1 MQAFVFCVT
10 RNKPRNK
17 RDKEGGLLMDWLQF
31 VSALVS
37 AVAWPAAVVT
47 VVCLLKGPILG
58 LIPKIRSFKYGE
70 LHVDLTE
77 ALQSLQEEL
86 PAAPNEPDAQ
96 PEAPPVSL
104 SVPLQIAAV
113 SPRAGMI
120 AAWLEVEGALNA
132 VLKREGLDSSTH
144 ELPRQK
150 LDRLR
155 DAGHVNGPTY
165 RAVLRTFK
173 LRNEA
178 VHMLDREIPYDD
190 AVAMADVCARLV
202 ESISTYRKAQSDLTA
217 G

>member
-1 MQAFVFCVT
+1 
-10 RNKPRNK
+10 
-17 RDKEGGLLMDWLQF
+17 MDWMQF

-37 AVAWPAAVVT
+37 AIAWPAAVIT

-86 PAAPNEPDAQ
+86 PAAPPEPDAQ
-96 PEAPPVSL
+96 PEALPVNL

-113 SPRAGMI
+113 SPRAGII

-132 VLKREGLDSSTH
+132 VLKREGLDTNAH
-144 ELPRQK
+144 EPPRTK
-150 LDRLR
+150 LERLR
-155 DAGHVNGPTY
+155 EAGYINGPTY
-165 RAVLRTFK
+165 RAILRTFK

-190 AVAMADVCARLV
+190 AVAMADVCTRLV
-202 ESISTYRKAQSDLTA
+202 ESISKYRKPESEIAA

>member
-1 MQAFVFCVT
+1 
-10 RNKPRNK
+10 
-17 RDKEGGLLMDWLQF
+17 MDWMQF

-86 PAAPNEPDAQ
+86 PAAANEPDAQ
-96 PEAPPVSL
+96 PEAPPPKL

-132 VLKREGLDSSTH
+132 VLKREGLDSNTH
-144 ELPRQK
+144 ALPRQK
-150 LDRLR
+150 LDLLR

-202 ESISTYRKAQSDLTA
+202 ESISTYSKAQSDFIS